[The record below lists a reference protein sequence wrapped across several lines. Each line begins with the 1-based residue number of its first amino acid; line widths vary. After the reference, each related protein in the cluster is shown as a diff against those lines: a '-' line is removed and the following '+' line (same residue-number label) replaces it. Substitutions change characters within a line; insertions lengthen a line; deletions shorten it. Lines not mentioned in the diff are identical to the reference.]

1 MESKIRDLKIQ
12 LRHELEYRKVTVDD
26 VLDELTFLPMEL
38 KGEYEDCITKEM
50 KKSKRYR
57 SVRQLFQVLIN
68 PLTTFL
74 DYKLIHH
81 LISVFGGS
89 QLKQDMADYINKVS
103 DFKKKRT
110 VAELMD
116 HWNGVEDKSVNFKEL
131 EVRFGEDP
139 TKCTLERLDKHRK
152 RFCGRYK
159 LSELI
164 MILIFLKPGSYS
176 AVWQIP
182 NVLFG
187 VDKESAIQTDH
198 AFVAEERII
207 SVIIAG
213 KQIYPGTCTCYTANI
228 TCHCL
233 MTYSMGQRKVNRYCI
248 HAVCICGHTIASVEE
263 EGFDISPAYLFF
275 LFSRNPRE
283 HEYSNLW
290 PQVCSHKSHM
300 HSFTSVYPCECYIIC
315 ATCSIIARHKRMHL
329 DNITCA
335 CGHGVV
341 RIYCITHKCDV
352 DKIAFQ
358 PNS

>member
-1 MESKIRDLKIQ
+1 MLESKIRDLKIQ
-12 LRHELEYRKVTVDD
+12 LHHELGYRKVMVDD

-74 DYKLIHH
+74 DYKLIDH

-89 QLKQDMADYINKVS
+89 ELKQDMADYVDKVN
-103 DFKKKRT
+103 DFKKKTT

-152 RFCGRYK
+152 RFCSRYK
-159 LSELI
+159 LSELV

-176 AVWQIP
+176 AVWWIP
-182 NVLFG
+182 SVLLFG
-187 VDKESAIQTDH
+187 VESAIQTDH

-207 SVIIAG
+207 SVIAAG
-213 KQIYPGTCTCYTANI
+213 KQIYPGTYLCYTAYI
-228 TCHCL
+228 ICHCF
-233 MTYSMGQRKVNRYCI
+233 MTYSMGQQKVNRYCV
-248 HAVCICGHTIASVEE
+248 HAVCCVAT
-263 EGFDISPAYLFF
+263 
-275 LFSRNPRE
+275 
-283 HEYSNLW
+283 
-290 PQVCSHKSHM
+290 
-300 HSFTSVYPCECYIIC
+300 HSFTRRGRV
-315 ATCSIIARHKRMHL
+315 
-329 DNITCA
+329 
-335 CGHGVV
+335 
-341 RIYCITHKCDV
+341 
-352 DKIAFQ
+352 
-358 PNS
+358 